1 MMARSRVTLIV
12 LGLAAVATLAAR
24 IALEAQFHG
33 GLGEALISV
42 LRFFTIWT
50 NILLACVCLW
60 LARGIAGEWTA
71 RQISLATAVTLFIVF
86 VGVVYHLLLSATH
99 EPEGVQIY
107 TNLMFHYVIP
117 AGMLAAWLTLVPKG
131 RLLFRS
137 AIVWLSFPLAYLIYA
152 LVRGEVLGDYP
163 YFFIDVAT
171 YGYPKVL
178 LNAAGFTMMLLVLG
192 TGLVGV
198 DRLLARLRRVPA
210 A

>member
-1 MMARSRVTLIV
+1 MVRSRLILTFLGVTAMVTLVIRV
-12 LGLAAVATLAAR
+12 M
-24 IALEAQFHG
+24 LEAEFQG
-33 GLGEALISV
+33 GFGDALISV

-60 LARGIAGEWTA
+60 LARGIAGDWTA
-71 RQISLATAVTLFIVF
+71 RQISLATAATLFIVF

-99 EPEGVQIY
+99 EPQGVQIY
-107 TNLMFHYVIP
+107 TNLMFHYLIP

-171 YGYPKVL
+171 YGYQQVL
-178 LNAAGFTMMLLVLG
+178 LNAAGFTMVLLVLG
-192 TGLVGV
+192 TGLIGI
-198 DRLLARLRRVPA
+198 DRLLARLQRAPA